1 MGDILQLIGL
11 VGSGSTTTYAPLI
24 IWDRYE
30 HIAKEEQLVLI
41 KDSKRDIEYLGI
53 LRSIRRYEPFLTT
66 YRRTSYVDN
75 PELVKSGTLP
85 HSSGY
90 IALIGII
97 SKGLKRTIVETDLP
111 PNPGSE
117 VYVIESQDDV
127 NLGLEEGLEIGFHKY
142 SGISIPLDPR
152 GLQYH
157 IGIVGATGTGKSR
170 LVRALVEEIKSK
182 TDYKII
188 IFDHTGLDYTPYY
201 SEYRVEASNIVI
213 DVSLITDL
221 ILRRTGLDARTYEQ
235 YIIYAILKY
244 VFEYYLK
251 TEPSIIDEL
260 MKKGTQE
267 DSSKQRKLYEG
278 SIGRDKF
285 KKFLDNLDFEKL
297 LEVMAEKP
305 VKWDR
310 GEFKRIAMAAID
322 ELGGRTGTKIRLGVA
337 IDIKLGNSFFE
348 SLCNRNLLAKDIV
361 DKAFSNKLVVVDL
374 STEDMV
380 TRRYI
385 VANVVKELWNIIESK
400 REPVKT
406 VVVVDEAHNYACRNC
421 GESHYAITRIARE
434 GRKWGLGIILAT
446 QRIIDIDPEIRSNIN
461 TWLFSKLQ
469 TPNDYNELK
478 GYMDLAGITEQSLAI
493 LGRRE
498 FYLAGL
504 MNPLRIPILIRVKEV
519 E

>member
-1 MGDILQLIGL
+1 MQLIGL

-90 IALIGII
+90 VALIGIL
-97 SKGLKRTIVETDLP
+97 SRGSERTIVETDLP

-117 VYVIESQDDV
+117 VYVIESQDDI
-127 NLGLEEGLEIGFHKY
+127 NLGLREGLEIGFHKY
-142 SGISIPLDPR
+142 SGITIPLDPR

-182 TDYKII
+182 TDYNII

-201 SEYRVEASNIVI
+201 SDCKVEASNIVLDI
-213 DVSLITDL
+213 SLITDL

-244 VFEYYLK
+244 IFEYYSK
-251 TEPSIIDEL
+251 TDPSIINEL
-260 MKKGTQE
+260 TKKEIQE
-267 DSSKQRKLYEG
+267 NSKQMKLYG
-278 SIGRDKF
+278 RGIGGDKF
-285 KKFLDNLDFEKL
+285 KKFLDSLDFEKL

-305 VKWDR
+305 IKWDR
-310 GEFKRIAMAAID
+310 SEFKRIAMDVVD
-322 ELGGRTGTKIRLGVA
+322 ELKGRTSTKIRLGVA

-348 SLCNRNLLAKDIV
+348 SLCNRRLLAKNIV
-361 DKAFSNKLVVVDL
+361 DKAFSSRLVVVDL

-380 TRRYI
+380 SRRYI
-385 VANVVKELWNIIESK
+385 VANVVKELWSIIESK

-406 VVVVDEAHNYACRNC
+406 IVVVDEAHNYACRNC

-434 GRKWGLGIILAT
+434 GRKWGLGIVLAT